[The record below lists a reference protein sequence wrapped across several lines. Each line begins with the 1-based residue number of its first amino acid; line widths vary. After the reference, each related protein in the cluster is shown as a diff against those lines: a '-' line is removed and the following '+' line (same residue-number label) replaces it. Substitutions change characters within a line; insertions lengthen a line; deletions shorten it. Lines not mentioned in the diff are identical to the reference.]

1 MMLSIQELQARAASL
16 HLLKLCSRLLHS
28 ALIFLSNLMGL
39 GLKVTLLV
47 GLKLISLPLFQA
59 EAPEIDLADIE

>member
-16 HLLKLCSRLLHS
+16 HLLKLRSRLLHS